1 MFVIQTCFQ
10 SSRNLSKL
18 VYLNLWQLT
27 SFVAFTLQE
36 IIQDRDEERDRLRKE
51 VHRMRA
57 MLPRESAAS
66 SGSMRPSLSAAAAT
80 TGPGSRPVSFI
91 SIEESSGPETTS
103 ASERNQESEDDGGKW
118 FVKFVFSRDFMIFR
132 VIFFSDWNSCYLLFS
147 SRILEE
153 FSFRQLQMVV
163 DSYRILIRKED
174 GLA

>member
-1 MFVIQTCFQ
+1 MYVIETCFQ

-66 SGSMRPSLSAAAAT
+66 SGSMRPSLPAAAAS

-91 SIEESSGPETTS
+91 SIEEGSGPETTS

-118 FVKFVFSRDFMIFR
+118 FVKFVFFFRDFIIFR
-132 VIFFSDWNSCYLLFS
+132 VIFFSYWKSWRISLRSVFFS
-147 SRILEE
+147 SRILAEVWWDFE
-153 FSFRQLQMVV
+153 RFLFGNCRW
-163 DSYRILIRKED
+163 
-174 GLA
+174 

>member
-1 MFVIQTCFQ
+1 M
-10 SSRNLSKL
+10 
-18 VYLNLWQLT
+18 T

-103 ASERNQESEDDGGKW
+103 ASERNQESEDDGGK
-118 FVKFVFSRDFMIFR
+118 
-132 VIFFSDWNSCYLLFS
+132 
-147 SRILEE
+147 
-153 FSFRQLQMVV
+153 
-163 DSYRILIRKED
+163 
-174 GLA
+174 